1 MNLGFLDDV
10 PMATLTFIAGLVLT
24 VIAYVSDDLTVLEA
38 FGALG
43 LTGGA
48 SAGIGHARNG
58 AGRGVRK

>member
-1 MNLGFLDDV
+1 MLDNI
-10 PMATLTFIAGLVLT
+10 PFASITFIGGVILT
-24 VIAYVSDDLTVLEA
+24 IIAYVSKDLTALEA

-58 AGRGVRK
+58 AGRGMKNS